1 MDELLIHPILKDHL
15 YMQRILLDQKKKL
28 YFTFVLLAKNKFY
41 NTNTCGQIFEPSI
54 HFEAEFLSQN

>member
-1 MDELLIHPILKDHL
+1 MKNRSNIEGSSL
-15 YMQRILLDQKKKL
+15 YAANLAGLETKL

>member
-1 MDELLIHPILKDHL
+1 MKKDGWTFDPSNIEGSSAGL
-15 YMQRILLDQKKKL
+15 ETKL
-28 YFTFVLLAKNKFY
+28 YFTFVLLARNKFY